1 MATKTLAEYKDQ
13 ITLDNRLK
21 FQLGTSRSSV
31 KKAHDLF
38 EKAMQGDLA
47 ADGRLRELAT
57 TSTLSLDLAHLVN
70 VNFIPQLDALERSI
84 VPLVG
89 TGARTVPDFRPVI
102 LQSLFGNLDGAGIG
116 ANGEAVTVPEGTPY
130 PKVSVTGAEAFYTK
144 LAKRGVSFDFT
155 WEARVNDT
163 VGFFADMPQELLGLT
178 DDTEYAEIFDAL
190 LQANE
195 ELPSVTLPDG
205 TVVPTNAPVSPN
217 AIFAAIIALAER
229 TINGRKIGTLTGYT
243 VIVPTGRKMFVD
255 WQMRQFQNIVSIQDG
270 AVTFGAPDNSVLS
283 TVEVIESDRVTGT
296 TWYLKPKPGATRR
309 PVLELLKLRGY
320 TAPELRVSADAGLYL
335 GGGTVPGLEGSFEA
349 DTISYRYRYVVG
361 GVLWDDTWIVFSEGD
376 GDA

>member
-1 MATKTLAEYKDQ
+1 MASKTLAEYKDQ
-13 ITLDNRLK
+13 STLDGRLK
-21 FQLGTSRSSV
+21 FQLGTSRATV
-31 KKAHDLF
+31 KKAKELF

-70 VNFIPQLDALERSI
+70 VNFIPQLDALERSV

-89 TGARTVPDFRPVI
+89 AGARTVPDFRPVV
-102 LQSLFGNLDGAGIG
+102 LQSLFGNLTGAGID
-116 ANGEAVTVPEGTPY
+116 ANGAAATVPEGTPY
-130 PKVSVTGAEAFYTK
+130 PKVSVSGVESFYSK

-163 VGFFADMPQELLGLT
+163 VGFFADMPQELLALT

-205 TVVPTNAPVSPN
+205 TVVPINSALTANGVM
-217 AIFAAIIALAER
+217 AAIQALSNR
-229 TINGRKIGTLTGYT
+229 TINGRKIGTLSGYN
-243 VIVPTGRKMFVD
+243 VVVPIGAKAAAEY
-255 WQMRQFQNIVSIQDG
+255 QIRQYLNIISITSG
-270 AVTFGAPDNSVLS
+270 GITFAGPTNSVLN
-283 TVEVIESDRVTGT
+283 TVEFIESDRVTGT
-296 TWYLKPKPGATRR
+296 AWYLLPKPGATRR

-320 TAPELRVSADAGLYL
+320 TTPELRVSADAGIYL
-335 GGGTVPGLEGSFEA
+335 GGGAVPGLEGSFEA
-349 DTISYRYRYVVG
+349 DVISYRYRYVVG
-361 GVLWDDTWIVFSEGD
+361 GVLWDDQWVVYSEGD
-376 GDA
+376 GTA